1 MRRFFSKFLLTS
13 TWHCTSMMQMKKL
26 LPQALLRIKAL
37 LIMAGLATALVS
49 ETFAAPTPT
58 PSPTPKKL
66 IRHAAAPPPVITPY
80 SG

>member
-1 MRRFFSKFLLTS
+1 
-13 TWHCTSMMQMKKL
+13 MKKL
-26 LPQALLRIKAL
+26 LPRPLRRMKAL

-58 PSPTPKKL
+58 PSPTPQQRGRKL
-66 IRHAAAPPPVITPY
+66 LPPPPNRTPY